1 MQGREDRE
9 ANVVDRDTL
18 WKSYLHLSPSTP
30 QCAVQSAGLGL
41 CDLQGLITWCLHLK
55 GSPLFNFIDFV
66 YLMASKTLVLTGWL
80 LPGEQDN
87 HHCTKACSKVNID
100 QAGLAASCLAGTP
113 RCAARFSSRNCS
125 GGDQPRLKPGTT
137 ERVRQEQSR
146 EQCGILQF
154 PRHKQLCWLPTNRKS
169 CACKSLSD
177 QCMHYWF

>member
-1 MQGREDRE
+1 MVPSFERIPPFQ
-9 ANVVDRDTL
+9 
-18 WKSYLHLSPSTP
+18 LHRF
-30 QCAVQSAGLGL
+30 CV
-41 CDLQGLITWCLHLK
+41 
-55 GSPLFNFIDFV
+55 FNGFKDACV
-66 YLMASKTLVLTGWL
+66 NGL

-125 GGDQPRLKPGTT
+125 GGDQPRLKPGAT

-146 EQCGILQF
+146 EQRGVLQF
-154 PRHKQLCWLPTNRKS
+154 PRHKQLCWLPANRKS

-177 QCMHYWF
+177 QCMHY